1 MSREAAD
8 AVFTAIDVRLTAPG
22 GGSVLSPEA
31 QELLFEAEF
40 LHHLGEP
47 DGPEPGHLRELA
59 LAILRR
65 AGQAET

>member
-1 MSREAAD
+1 M
-8 AVFTAIDVRLTAPG
+8 
-22 GGSVLSPEA
+22 LSPEA